1 MSNAASAQHGH
12 RKTHNESAAHQDS
25 TAASNQAEQ
34 DNLPTQPVDHVYFW
48 SVVIT
53 GLAVL
58 AGLSARAMGW
68 LTWFGA

>member
-1 MSNAASAQHGH
+1 MSQAANAQHGH
-12 RKTHNESAAHQDS
+12 CKAHDESAAREDS

-53 GLAVL
+53 GLVVL
-58 AGLSARAMGW
+58 AGLTARAMG
-68 LTWFGA
+68 LLPWFGA